1 MQCIDICYFSN
12 SKNLIKPKITSLT
25 LVIDNITKYSILD
38 KQIELS
44 RPTGT
49 GKIDFT
55 LETEVIQWRTST
67 KKRQN
72 MELFI
77 NIPCQVHFLVHRST
91 APTD

>member
-1 MQCIDICYFSN
+1 
-12 SKNLIKPKITSLT
+12 
-25 LVIDNITKYSILD
+25 VIDNITKYSVLD

-44 RPTGT
+44 RPTAT

-55 LETEVIQWRTST
+55 LETEVIQLRTST

-91 APTD
+91 APTDEHKSSEESNIETEGACNQGF